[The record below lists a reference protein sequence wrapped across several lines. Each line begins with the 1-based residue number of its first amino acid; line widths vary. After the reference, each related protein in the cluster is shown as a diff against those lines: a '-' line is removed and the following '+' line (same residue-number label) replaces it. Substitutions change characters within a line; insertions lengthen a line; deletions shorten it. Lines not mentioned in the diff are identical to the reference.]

1 MEKQVKQH
9 SIPGIGMRIIKSA
22 AAVAICFLVDRFR
35 GGRGIVFY
43 SQLAALWCIQ
53 GYRSNTKQNAIQRT
67 IGTLIGAVYGLLYL
81 LFYLFF
87 LKKYADVAWI
97 EKGIISLM
105 IVVVLYTTVLLKKTQ
120 ASYFSCVVFLS
131 VVVNHISDGNPY
143 LFVWNRFLD
152 TMIGIVIGIVIN
164 DFHLPIQRDNETLF
178 ISGLDD
184 TLLNNKERLSNYSK
198 VELNRMI
205 DDGMNFTISTI
216 RTPASLIEPLRE
228 IRLKLPVIAMDGAV
242 LYDIKTH
249 EYLRVYVI
257 SAETSQRLMGL
268 IEKAGLCWYANVII
282 DDMLVIFYGDMENDV
297 NLRMVETLRTSPFRN
312 YVKRPLPKQEEVTY
326 FLLLDKT
333 EQIKGFYEILEKENL
348 LKELKVITY
357 PSKEYEGYSYLK
369 IYNQNATKEHMIMY
383 LKQMTGLQKV
393 VTFGTIPEKYD
404 VLIQADNANEV
415 VRETKKMYE
424 KLFF

>member
-35 GGRGIVFY
+35 GGHGIVFY

-53 GYRSNTKQNAIQRT
+53 GYRLNTKQNAIQRT

-105 IVVVLYTTVLLKKTQ
+105 IVVVLYTTVLIKKTQ

-152 TMIGIVIGIVIN
+152 TMIGIVIGVLIN

-184 TLLNNKERLSNYSK
+184 TLLNNKERLSSYSK

-205 DDGMNFTISTI
+205 DDGMNFTVSTI

-242 LYDIKTH
+242 LYDLQTN

-257 SAETSQRLMGL
+257 SAETSQRLMRL
-268 IEKAGLCWYANVII
+268 IEQAGLCWYANVVI
-282 DDMLVIFYGDMENDV
+282 DDMLVIFYGDMEDDV
-297 NLRMVETLRTSPFRN
+297 NLRMVEKLRTSPFRN
-312 YVKRPLPKQEEVTY
+312 YVKRPLPEQEEVTY

-333 EQIKGFYEILEKENL
+333 EQIKGFYEMLEKEKL
-348 LKELKVITY
+348 LRELKVLFY
-357 PSKEYEGYSYLK
+357 PPKEYEGYSYLK
-369 IYNQNATKEHMIMY
+369 IYNQNASKENMIMY
-383 LKQMTGLQKV
+383 LRQMTGLKKV